1 VKPPAAHRTTSAH
14 LQAAYPFVAEGGLP
28 CSGVYIGR
36 DLFGSSFVF
45 DAWELYER
53 RVLTCLNVLVLG
65 MIGRGKSALVKSL
78 LARSILHG
86 VHGVAFDVKG
96 EYGALARSLGCE
108 PLRLAP
114 GGSLRLN
121 PLDPRSS
128 ERDQAELVEALAATA
143 LNRSLRPEE
152 RSALELALAHARRRA
167 GEATLPH
174 VVEILLDPAPEMAA
188 AIRTTPAALALSA
201 RELALELRRL
211 CDGALA
217 GMFDGPT
224 STGVDFAA
232 PLVVVDLSAV
242 YHSPALPVVMTC
254 VAAWLQ
260 AALAKDDGR
269 RRIVVMDE
277 SWRMFS
283 HLAIAS
289 WMQQSFKLARSTGT
303 MNVMVMHR
311 LSDLGS
317 AGAAGSHQ
325 VRLAEGLLADTE
337 TRVVYGQ
344 PPSEV
349 DKARELLGL
358 SDTEARLLP
367 NLPRGQA
374 LWKVGTRSFL
384 VEHRLSAAE
393 AGLVDTDARMVARGG
408 QAPLASSP
416 QRDLVGGAG
425 GSGPAEPALCDAAGG
440 GRSRQH
446 PDLLSPATTVSTEY
460 P

>member
-1 VKPPAAHRTTSAH
+1 MRVAGPPVAHRATSAH

-28 CSGVYIGR
+28 CTRVYVGR

-45 DAWELYER
+45 DPWQLYQQR
-53 RVLTCLNVLVLG
+53 IITGLNMLVLG

-78 LARSILHG
+78 LLRSVLHG
-86 VHGVAFDVKG
+86 IRGVVFDVKG
-96 EYGALARSLGCE
+96 EYGPLAEALGCT

-114 GGSLRLN
+114 GGQIRLN

-128 ERDQAELVEALAATA
+128 AREQAELVEALAATA
-143 LNRSLRPEE
+143 LARPLRPEE
-152 RSALELALAHARRRA
+152 RTSLELALADARHRCA
-167 GEATLPH
+167 GEATLPE
-174 VVEILLDPAPEMAA
+174 VVRALLDPTAEMAA
-188 AIRTTPAALALSA
+188 AIHTTAEAMAGSC
-201 RELALELRRL
+201 REAALELRRL

-224 STGVDFAA
+224 SAGVDFSA

-260 AALAKDDGR
+260 TALGVDDAR
-269 RRIVVMDE
+269 RMVVMDE

-289 WMQQSFKLARSTGT
+289 WMQQSFKLSRSSGT
-303 MNVMVMHR
+303 MNVLVMHR
-311 LSDLGS
+311 LSDLAS

-337 TRVVYGQ
+337 IRVIYGQ
-344 PPSEV
+344 PASEV
-349 DKARELLGL
+349 GHARELLGL

-367 NLPRGQA
+367 NLPRGEA
-374 LWKVGTRSFL
+374 LWKIGTRSFL
-384 VEHRLSAAE
+384 VEHRLSQAE
-393 AGLVDTDARMVARGG
+393 LDLVDTDARMRTATGL
-408 QAPLASSP
+408 LAA
-416 QRDLVGGAG
+416 V
-425 GSGPAEPALCDAAGG
+425 
-440 GRSRQH
+440 
-446 PDLLSPATTVSTEY
+446 
-460 P
+460 

>member
-1 VKPPAAHRTTSAH
+1 MRLAGPPAAHRVTSAH

-28 CSGVYIGR
+28 CSRVYVGR

-45 DAWELYER
+45 DPWQLYEAR
-53 RVLTCLNVLVLG
+53 IITGLNMLVLG

-78 LARSILHG
+78 LLRSVLHG
-86 VHGVAFDVKG
+86 IRGVVFDVKG
-96 EYGALARSLGCE
+96 EYAPLAEALGGT

-114 GGSLRLN
+114 GGDVRLN
-121 PLDPRSS
+121 PLDRRSS
-128 ERDQAELVEALAATA
+128 TREQAELVEALAATA
-143 LNRSLRPEE
+143 LTRPLRPEE
-152 RSALELALAHARRRA
+152 RTALEIVLAHAREG
-167 GEATLPH
+167 GEATLPR
-174 VVEILLDPAPEMAA
+174 VVNALLDPTTDMAA
-188 AIRTTPAALALSA
+188 AIHTTAQAMAVSC

-211 CDGALA
+211 CYGALA

-224 STGVDFAA
+224 TAGVDFTA
-232 PLVVVDLSAV
+232 PLVVVDLSEV

-260 AALAKDDGR
+260 STLGSDDVR
-269 RRIVVMDE
+269 RMVVMDE

-289 WMQQSFKLARSTGT
+289 WMQQSFKLSRASGT

-311 LSDLGS
+311 LSDLAS

-337 TRVVYGQ
+337 TRVIYGQ
-344 PPSEV
+344 PASEV
-349 DKARELLGL
+349 DHARELLGL

-367 NLPRGQA
+367 NLPRGEA

-384 VEHRLSAAE
+384 VEHRLSAQE
-393 AGLVDTDARMVARGG
+393 LRLVDTDSRMRINPAFA
-408 QAPLASSP
+408 APEGRHSV
-416 QRDLVGGAG
+416 RVGGEAG
-425 GSGPAEPALCDAAGG
+425 AH
-440 GRSRQH
+440 Q
-446 PDLLSPATTVSTEY
+446 V
-460 P
+460 

>member
-45 DAWELYER
+45 DAWQLYER
-53 RVLTCLNVLVLG
+53 RVLTCLNLLVLG

-86 VHGVAFDVKG
+86 MHGVAFDVKG
-96 EYGALARSLGCE
+96 EYAPLARSLGCE

-114 GGSLRLN
+114 GGSIRLN
-121 PLDPRSS
+121 PLDARSS

-143 LNRSLRPEE
+143 LARPLRPEE
-152 RSALELALAHARRRA
+152 RSALELALAHARCRA

-188 AIRTTPAALALSA
+188 AIRTTPSALALSA

-224 STGVDFAA
+224 STSVDFAA
-232 PLVVVDLSAV
+232 PIVVVDLSAV

-260 AALAKDDGR
+260 AAIKDDGR
-269 RRIVVMDE
+269 RRMVVMDE

-344 PPSEV
+344 PASEV
-349 DKARELLGL
+349 DRARELLGL

-384 VEHRLSAAE
+384 VEHRLSAVE
-393 AGLVDTDARMVARGG
+393 ATLVDTDARMAARPGT
-408 QAPLASSP
+408 A
-416 QRDLVGGAG
+416 V
-425 GSGPAEPALCDAAGG
+425 PAL
-440 GRSRQH
+440 RV
-446 PDLLSPATTVSTEY
+446 PA
-460 P
+460 